1 MVPLSVDLLL
11 VDLSIVEWFS
21 RCPSRVGLLGK
32 RAVVWGEAHWGEAR
46 WGEARCAEARWGEL
60 WWRMGRMGRMVAS
73 RSGAYLG
80 PGGVMGE

>member
-46 WGEARCAEARWGEL
+46 WGEARCAEARWGEWGE
-60 WWRMGRMGRMVAS
+60 WWRVRVWWRVGVAPTW
-73 RSGAYLG
+73 AQ
-80 PGGVMGE
+80 GE

>member
-1 MVPLSVDLLL
+1 MACLDWTGLLWEGFLVVDLLL
-11 VDLSIVEWFS
+11 VGLSIVEWFS

-46 WGEARCAEARWGEL
+46 WG
-60 WWRMGRMGRMVAS
+60 MGRMVAS
-73 RSGAYLG
+73 RSLVASWSGAYLG